1 MAAFRRLVFI
11 SVLAGLAA
19 GLAISAIQAAKLWPL
34 IAAAEVLEAA
44 APADHTHDHGWEPE
58 GLVRQALTVLFNI
71 AAGIGF
77 ALLLNALARLRSLS
91 TGRPLTGQEGLLWGL
106 AGFAAFAL
114 APALGLPPELPG
126 MASGDLLARQLWWV
140 ATAVCTGGALALG
153 VFRGGSWIAVAVLL
167 AILPH
172 LSGVPAGEDHGPV
185 PGELAAAFVAASLI
199 ASAVFWAV
207 LGVVS
212 GWINQR
218 WGESAT

>member
-19 GLAISAIQAAKLWPL
+19 GLVVSVIQAAKLWPL

-44 APADHTHDHGWEPE
+44 APADHAHDHGWEPE

-77 ALLLNALARLRSLS
+77 ALLLNAFARLRALASGQAL
-91 TGRPLTGQEGLLWGL
+91 TGRDGLLWGL
-106 AGFAAFAL
+106 AGFATFAL
-114 APALGLPPELPG
+114 IPALGLPPELPG
-126 MASGDLLARQLWWV
+126 MASGDVLARQLWWV
-140 ATAVCTGGALALG
+140 ATAACTGGALALG
-153 VFRGGSWIAVAVLL
+153 VFRGGTWIAVAVLL
-167 AILPH
+167 ASLPH
-172 LSGVPAGEDHGPV
+172 LFGAPTVPDHGPV

-212 GWINQR
+212 GWISER
-218 WGESAT
+218 WGESTS